1 MKGLETKLHWMSCIC
16 NLNFSFKA
24 FGKPFTDFKSLQTV
38 LHGIVRILLSFC
50 ETIDCMLQLGRVDIM
65 PAVGNEEKD
74 LASFSPS
81 QPREKWIKKRTSVK
95 LKVQH
100 IRVTT
105 NEGKL

>member
-1 MKGLETKLHWMSCIC
+1 MKGLERELIWIYCIY
-16 NLNFSFKA
+16 NLNFSFKVC
-24 FGKPFTDFKSLQTV
+24 GEPLTGLKSLQTV
-38 LHGIVRILLSFC
+38 LHGIVRILLSLC

-65 PAVGNEEKD
+65 PAIGNEEKD

-100 IRVTT
+100 IRVKT
-105 NEGKL
+105 

>member
-1 MKGLETKLHWMSCIC
+1 
-16 NLNFSFKA
+16 LNFSFKVC
-24 FGKPFTDFKSLQTV
+24 GKPFTGFKSLQTV
-38 LHGIVRILLSFC
+38 LHGIVRIVLSLY

-65 PAVGNEEKD
+65 PLAGNEEKD

-100 IRVTT
+100 MRVKT
-105 NEGKL
+105 

>member
-1 MKGLETKLHWMSCIC
+1 MS
-16 NLNFSFKA
+16 
-24 FGKPFTDFKSLQTV
+24 
-38 LHGIVRILLSFC
+38 
-50 ETIDCMLQLGRVDIM
+50 QLGRVDIL

-100 IRVTT
+100 ITV
-105 NEGKL
+105 KV

>member
-1 MKGLETKLHWMSCIC
+1 MKGLETKLHWITCIY
-16 NLNFSFKA
+16 NLDFSFKVC
-24 FGKPFTDFKSLQTV
+24 GKQFTGFKSLQTV
-38 LHGIVRILLSFC
+38 LHGIVRILFSLC
-50 ETIDCMLQLGRVDIM
+50 ETIDCMLQLGRVDIV

-100 IRVTT
+100 MRVKT
-105 NEGKL
+105 

>member
-1 MKGLETKLHWMSCIC
+1 MKGLETKLRWIICIY
-16 NLNFSFKA
+16 NLNVSYKVC
-24 FGKPFTDFKSLQTV
+24 GKPFTGFKSLQTV
-38 LHGIVRILLSFC
+38 LHGIVRILLSLC
-50 ETIDCMLQLGRVDIM
+50 ETVDCMLQLGRVDIV

-100 IRVTT
+100 MRVKT
-105 NEGKL
+105 

>member
-1 MKGLETKLHWMSCIC
+1 VKGLETKLHWISCIC
-16 NLNFSFKA
+16 NLNFSFKVC
-24 FGKPFTDFKSLQTV
+24 GKPFTGFKSLQTV
-38 LHGIVRILLSFC
+38 LHGIVRIVLSLY

-65 PAVGNEEKD
+65 PLAGNEEKD

-100 IRVTT
+100 MRVKT
-105 NEGKL
+105 